1 MTRKEELQSVLNQ
14 YGDDIKTSE
23 LIDTVVDLE
32 ERMRY
37 LRTLPFIRV
46 SKKNPELQEV
56 TPASRQYK
64 ELLQQY
70 NNCLRTLF
78 RIEADA
84 KREEAKANALMEEES
99 PLRKWA
105 RGRQE

>member
-1 MTRKEELQSVLNQ
+1 MTRKEQLQSIFTQ
-14 YGDDIKTSE
+14 TGDDIKTEE
-23 LIDTVVDLE
+23 LIDLIIDLE

-46 SKKNPELQEV
+46 SKKNPEKQEV

-78 RIEADA
+78 RIEADG
-84 KREEAKANALMEEES
+84 KREEAKANALQEEES

-105 RGRQE
+105 RERQE